1 MRAIL
6 GVVVVGLLVGGCA
19 GATSAAKS
27 SGPGVVLVFTTWAP
41 DTKVTNG
48 PEPGYKPVL
57 TGLTS
62 HDIQT
67 AVATLDA
74 SGTSWVIDIRFT
86 LGGAKHFAD
95 LTSANVAACPGDPAV
110 NPSATCAGRHL
121 AMWLDLTQADIDDWE
136 NRTFVT
142 NVSAFF
148 DLKCLQHAAVSTSCP
163 KFISDPITLEAI
175 TGGEAQIAGNFTQ
188 QSANDLA
195 TAIS

>member
-6 GVVVVGLLVGGCA
+6 GMVAVGLLLGGCV
-19 GATSAAKS
+19 GATSNTKS
-27 SGPGVVLVFTTWAP
+27 SGPAVVLVFTTWER

-48 PEPGYKPVL
+48 PESGYKPVL

-67 AVATLDA
+67 AAAILDA
-74 SGTSWVIDIRFT
+74 SGTSWLINVRFT

-110 NPSATCAGRHL
+110 DAGAVCAERHL
-121 AMWLDLTQADIDDWE
+121 GIWLDLTQADIDDWE

-142 NVSAFF
+142 NVATFF
-148 DLKCLQHAAVSTSCP
+148 DLKCLQRASVSTECP
-163 KFISDPITLEAI
+163 KFVSDPVTLEAI
-175 TGGEAQIAGNFTQ
+175 TGGEAQIGGNFTQ

-195 TAIS
+195 AAIS